1 MSIFNRAGWAEEGR
15 RQQSQERLENGELPL
30 EAEGR
35 LYHLKQS
42 KRFFSSGIN
51 PSELWTLVD
60 RGIRPVAQVT
70 GSAVFRLG
78 WTPDPLAVSTEM
90 LLTSHGYDEVRA
102 KALARLTQEAL
113 KLGAHG
119 VVDIELISKRPN
131 ESGDLRDDT
140 VEVSAQGTA
149 IVWDQVKPPD
159 RPFLTTISAI
169 DLIKLMDG
177 GALPVGVV
185 AATSVWYEVAGFDTR
200 WAFQSPTLGRSA
212 AAYNSELKDYSEALY
227 TARNLALDRIERQA
241 SLLEASGILGIT
253 ADYRLIPH
261 EVEIENQGT
270 KERRHDLIVE
280 FTVIGNAI
288 RDIHGKDVDIDY
300 AVVL

>member
-42 KRFFSSGIN
+42 KRFFSSGVT
-51 PSELWTLVD
+51 PAELWTLVD
-60 RGIRPVAQVT
+60 RGIRPIAQVT
-70 GSAVFRLG
+70 GSAVYRLG
-78 WTPDPLAVSTEM
+78 WTPDPLAVSAEM
-90 LLTSHGYDEVRA
+90 LVTSHGCDEVRA
-102 KALARLTQEAL
+102 KALERLTQEAR

-119 VVDIELISKRPN
+119 VVDIELVTSGR
-131 ESGDLRDDT
+131 ESAGDLRDDV

-149 IVWDQVKPPD
+149 IGWDEVKATD
-159 RPFLTTISAI
+159 RPFLTTVSAI
-169 DLIKLMDG
+169 DLIKLIDA
-177 GALPVGVV
+177 GALPVGLV
-185 AATSVWYEVAGFDTR
+185 AATSVWYQVAGFDTR
-200 WAFQSPTLGRSA
+200 WAFQPPSLGRSA

-227 TARNLALDRIERQA
+227 SARNLAMQRLERQA
-241 SLLEASGILGIT
+241 AMLEAGGVIGVK

-261 EVEIENQGT
+261 EIEIDNQGA
-270 KERRHDLIVE
+270 KQRRHDLIVE

-288 RDIHGKDVDIDY
+288 REIHGKDIDIDY